1 MRKKKRKGEM
11 KMLQLIQSE
20 EEIVLVNH
28 TTGETREFII
38 RDLEEIE
45 VIKEAQAAVDE
56 GEFELEYLR
65 GCLVGE
71 ACDYFLELCELARE
85 HQELLTIV
93 GKLFNACDGL
103 EETALVLEA
112 EDYAIIRAKTPALAF
127 REYVEE
133 LGDLDSVPAYIRDYI
148 DYEKWLNAVSV
159 TVIQTDASTDE
170 LGRSEFVV
178 YNLI

>member
-1 MRKKKRKGEM
+1 
-11 KMLQLIQSE
+11 MLQLIQGE

-28 TTGETREFII
+28 ATGETHDFAI
-38 RDLEEIE
+38 RDLANIEEVKE
-45 VIKEAQAAVDE
+45 VQATAEE

-71 ACDYFLELCELARE
+71 ACDYFLELCDLANQ
-85 HQELLTIV
+85 HQETLAIV
-93 GKLFNACDGL
+93 GKVFNACDGL
-103 EETALVLEA
+103 EEAALILEA

-133 LGDLDSVPAYIRDYI
+133 LGELDSTPAYLRDYI

-159 TVIQTDASTDE
+159 QVVQTDALTDQFD
-170 LGRSEFVV
+170 RDEFVV